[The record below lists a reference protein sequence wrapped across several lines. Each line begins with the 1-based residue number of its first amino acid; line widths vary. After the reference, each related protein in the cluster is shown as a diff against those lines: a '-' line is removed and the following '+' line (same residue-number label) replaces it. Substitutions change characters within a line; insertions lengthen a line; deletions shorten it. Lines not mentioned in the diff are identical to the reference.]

1 MVPGRQVASTPRLG
15 TGRIAMSPLHVTTPL
30 WKSGPLGA
38 LMGAPVYLKME
49 AFQPVG
55 SFKARGIGA
64 LCQANVEAGAVRLV
78 CASGGNAGY
87 AAAYAGRQLG
97 VRTTIVVPRI
107 TPAWMQDL
115 IRHEDAEVLVQGENW
130 DAAHLYA
137 TMLAQAAGSAYIHPF
152 DDPRIW
158 AGHAPLI
165 HEIAETGVKP
175 GVLVVAVGGG
185 GLLCGVLEGMHQVGW
200 VDVPVVAVETE
211 GTASLAAAVRAGR
224 LVTLDKI
231 DSIATTLGARTVAA
245 EALTWT
251 RRHPVTPWVV
261 SDRAALMA
269 CLRLADDHR
278 VLVEPACGAALSAVY
293 DRAAPLVEIGPI
305 VVIVCGGAGVS
316 LGLLETWKQQLARI
330 THEGPVSN
338 PRLPGE

>member
-1 MVPGRQVASTPRLG
+1 
-15 TGRIAMSPLHVTTPL
+15 MS
-30 WKSGPLGA
+30 A
-38 LMGAPVYLKME
+38 LVGAPVHLKME
-49 AFQPVG
+49 NFQPVG

-64 LCQANVEAGAVRLV
+64 LCRASVDDGATRLV

-97 VRTTIVVPRI
+97 VPTTIVVPRT

-115 IRHEDAEVLVQGENW
+115 IRREEAEVIVQGENW
-130 DAAHLYA
+130 DAAHLHA
-137 TMLAQAAGSAYIHPF
+137 AALAQAAGFAYIHPF

-165 HEIAETGVKP
+165 QEMAETGVKP

-211 GTASLAAAVRAGR
+211 GTASLAAAVRAGH
-224 LVTLDKI
+224 LVTLDRI

-245 EALTWT
+245 EALAWT
-251 RRHPVTPWVV
+251 RRHPVTPWIV
-261 SDRAALMA
+261 SDRAALRA
-269 CLRLADDHR
+269 CLRFADDHR
-278 VLVEPACGAALSAVY
+278 VLVEPACGAALSTIY
-293 DRAAPLVEIGPI
+293 DNAAPLKGVGPI
-305 VVIVCGGAGVS
+305 VAIVCGGAGVN
-316 LGLLETWKQQLARI
+316 LPLLAEWERKVA
-330 THEGPVSN
+330 V
-338 PRLPGE
+338 